1 MPFMQCQDIQVYYEI
16 KGSGFPVLFIGGLS
30 GGSWSW
36 SRQVPFFADAYQS
49 IVFDNRGAGR
59 TDAPAGPYSME
70 QMAID
75 TVRLLHGLDV
85 EKTFVVGLSMGGM
98 IAQELAMLLSH
109 RIKALVLG
117 CTHPGGDLQVKAED
131 WVYEQLLSNHG
142 LSQDEIIDK
151 NIPLLFSQATRERRP
166 EILDAYRQQQRN
178 APVQPEHAF
187 QAQYEAIQGF
197 DFSTRLSKMPV
208 PTLVITGSEDIL
220 VPPDNSRIMAETMP
234 VAELKELP
242 ETGHALHV
250 EQTEAFNQA
259 ILGFFQRHSL

>member
-1 MPFMQCQDIQVYYEI
+1 MPFMQCHDIQIFYQIE
-16 KGSGFPVLFIGGLS
+16 GSGFPVLFIGGLG

-36 SRQVPFFADAYQS
+36 SRQIPFFADTYQS

-59 TDAPAGPYSME
+59 TDAPPGPYSME

-75 TVRLLHGLDV
+75 TVRLLHGLEV

-109 RIKALVLG
+109 RIKGLVLG
-117 CTHPGGDLQVKAED
+117 CTHPGGDLQIKAED
-131 WVYEQLLSNHG
+131 WVYEQLLQNQG
-142 LSQDEIIDK
+142 LSQDEIITK
-151 NIPLLFSQATRERRP
+151 NIPLLFSPATRENRP
-166 EILDAYRQQQRN
+166 ETLDAYRKQQL
-178 APVQPEHAF
+178 AASEQPEHAF
-187 QAQYEAIQGF
+187 QAQYQGIQGF
-197 DFSTRLSKMPV
+197 DFSSRLSKMPV

-220 VPPDNSRIMAETMP
+220 VPPENSRIMAETIP
-234 VAELKELP
+234 LVELRELP

-259 ILGFFQRHSL
+259 VLDFFQRHAL